1 MNVTFT
7 EEDGTERK
15 WEKFRPGKMPTTE
28 AEEIEKVTGMTF
40 TEWGQA
46 LMNGSTV
53 AGRALVWVLKKRDL
67 VGEERRA
74 FRFRDVV
81 YTVDSLLISLDEDER
96 VKVRERLELDDTLT
110 DEERA
115 QIQAALG
122 EQDLEVLDFEPEP
135 DGPGNESAPSG
146 SASD

>member
-7 EEDGTERK
+7 EPDGTVRT
-15 WEKFRPGKMPTTE
+15 WEKLRVGKMMSPE
-28 AEEIEKVTGMTF
+28 AEAIEKVTGMTF

-53 AGRALVWVLKKRDL
+53 CGRALVWVLKKRDL
-67 VGEERRA
+67 AGAEREK

-81 YTVDSLLISLDEDER
+81 YPIDSLLISLDEEER
-96 VKVRERLELDDTLT
+96 EKVRERLELDDTLT
-110 DEERA
+110 EEERA
-115 QIQAALG
+115 QIVSALG
-122 EQDLEVLDFEPEP
+122 EEDLERLDFDPEVT
-135 DGPGNESAPSG
+135 PGNDPAPSG